1 MVLAEADGSAT
12 EADALAAELAA
23 VLAEDALRVA
33 RFDTAE
39 GIAALWRW
47 RDGVSI
53 AVTAQLGGKLSEDV
67 VVPLDRLAEAVTG
80 TLEIGARHGLD
91 ACSWGH
97 AGDGN
102 LHSSFLLDSHD
113 GEAIGR
119 AHLACDELFELA
131 AELGGSIS
139 GEHGIGWM
147 KRGRLGLQWSP
158 TAVDLHNR
166 IKQTFDP
173 KNLMNPGKKT

>member
-1 MVLAEADGSAT
+1 MTARRSAAPT
-12 EADALAAELAA
+12 
-23 VLAEDALRVA
+23 
-33 RFDTAE
+33 
-39 GIAALWRW
+39 
-47 RDGVSI
+47 
-53 AVTAQLGGKLSEDV
+53 
-67 VVPLDRLAEAVTG
+67 
-80 TLEIGARHGLD
+80 
-91 ACSWGH
+91 
-97 AGDGN
+97 
-102 LHSSFLLDSHD
+102 
-113 GEAIGR
+113 
-119 AHLACDELFELA
+119 LACDELFELA